1 MERPEAQDSGSII
14 LTGLDPDVTLN
25 SIAIVIRE
33 QAKNVIKQIPSEYQV
48 SNTSWRVL
56 KLIQG
61 LTHLSNKWDGVV

>member
-33 QAKNVIKQIPSEYQV
+33 HEKNVIKQIPSEYQV

>member
-14 LTGLDPDVTLN
+14 LSGLDPDVTLN

-33 QAKNVIKQIPSEYQV
+33 HEKNVIKQIPSEYQV